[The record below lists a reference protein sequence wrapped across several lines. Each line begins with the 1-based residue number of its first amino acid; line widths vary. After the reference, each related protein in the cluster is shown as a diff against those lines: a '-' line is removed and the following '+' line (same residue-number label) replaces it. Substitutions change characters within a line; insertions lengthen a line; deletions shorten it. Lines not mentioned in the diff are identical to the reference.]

1 MAQRIADTL
10 ASATVLVAEAGTG
23 TGKTF
28 AYLAPAILSGQKVF
42 ISTGTKNLQ
51 DQLFRRDLPT
61 LRKALAVPF
70 QAAILKGRGNYLCHH
85 RLTLAEQD
93 PLLLSQSDTL
103 RSLRD
108 WSQSSKNGDL
118 SESDLLENQSNLW
131 PRVTST
137 VDNCLGQQCPEY
149 QQCFIVEARRRAQEA
164 DIVVINHHLLM
175 SDFALK
181 SAGQGEVLPTADAFI
196 IDEAHQLPAIAGQ
209 FLGNRISSN
218 QIVELCRDTVQEVQ
232 EHAADS
238 KTLGL
243 HAEKL
248 QAKLQSLRLHIG
260 NVEQR
265 TPWLTQLFNDEIK
278 NNFNELVDYLEVF
291 ESELE
296 PLAVQS
302 PGLSQCH
309 VRAKEL
315 VNIIQLFSEQNDDN
329 LVLWLDNRPTG
340 FVLHA
345 TPFEISQHF
354 QQWLEEKPA
363 AWVFTSATLTVAGKF
378 NHFCQ
383 HLGIENAEYAS
394 WESPFDYAKQSLL
407 YLPNI
412 PVEPSDRQYNQYVA
426 DIAKEVILH
435 SQGRIFLLFT
445 SYRAMHE
452 VAELLADLDYPLM
465 VQGSGAKAT
474 LLEEFRQHGNAVLLG
489 TNSFWE
495 GVDVRGEA
503 LSCVLID
510 KIPFAS
516 PGDPVLE
523 ARINNLRERG
533 GNPFRSIQIPSAVIQ
548 LKQGIGRLIRD
559 EQDHG
564 VLILCDPRLLNKPYG
579 KVFMRSLPAMP
590 ITQDINQVEDFF
602 VQRQVKAVI

>member
-1 MAQRIADTL
+1 MQDDLQQIFAEGGILARQIKGYHPRQAQQEMAQRIADTL

-93 PLLLSQSDTL
+93 PLLLSQSDAL

-118 SESDLLENQSNLW
+118 SESDLLDNQSNLW

-426 DIAKEVILH
+426 DIAREVILH

-445 SYRAMHE
+445 SYRAGE
-452 VAELLADLDYPLM
+452 WGESYLT
-465 VQGSGAKAT
+465 G
-474 LLEEFRQHGNAVLLG
+474 
-489 TNSFWE
+489 
-495 GVDVRGEA
+495 GVSTA
-503 LSCVLID
+503 W
-510 KIPFAS
+510 
-516 PGDPVLE
+516 
-523 ARINNLRERG
+523 
-533 GNPFRSIQIPSAVIQ
+533 
-548 LKQGIGRLIRD
+548 
-559 EQDHG
+559 
-564 VLILCDPRLLNKPYG
+564 
-579 KVFMRSLPAMP
+579 
-590 ITQDINQVEDFF
+590 
-602 VQRQVKAVI
+602 